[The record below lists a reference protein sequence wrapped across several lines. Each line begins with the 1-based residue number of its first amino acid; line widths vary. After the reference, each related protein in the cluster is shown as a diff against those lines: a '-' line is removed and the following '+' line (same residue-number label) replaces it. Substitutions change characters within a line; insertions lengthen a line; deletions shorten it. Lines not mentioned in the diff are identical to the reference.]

1 MTKEELEK
9 NIKSELDLIHHYVDS
24 IIAKKDFNTPTDHR
38 LDLLKISCAELYDY
52 ASKYDNTFNKN
63 KGE

>member
-38 LDLLKISCAELYDY
+38 LDLLKISCA
-52 ASKYDNTFNKN
+52 
-63 KGE
+63 